1 MKPLVL
7 FAHGKES
14 GPWGSKIQHLASVAE
29 SHGCAVL
36 SPDYTDLVDPD
47 ARVVRFLAQQL
58 PPHDRLVLVGSS
70 MGGYVSTIGAQIL
83 KPRGLFLMAPALY
96 MPGYAI
102 QNPKVNVTQIQVVHG
117 WKDDV
122 IPVENGIR
130 FAKEHSAKLNVFDSD
145 HRLQDVLVDIGLL
158 FTFFLE
164 DCLEK

>member
-29 SHGCAVL
+29 SHGCSVL

-47 ARVVRFLAQQL
+47 ARVVRLLAQEL
-58 PPHDRLVLVGSS
+58 PPHDRLILVGSS

-83 KPRGLFLMAPALY
+83 QPRGLFLMAPALY

-102 QNPKVNVTQIQVVHG
+102 QNPQVNVQNIHVVCG
-117 WKDDV
+117 WQDDAV
-122 IPVENGIR
+122 PALNGIR
-130 FAKEHSAKLNVFDSD
+130 FAQEHNAKLVVFDSD
-145 HRLQDVLVDIGLL
+145 HRLQDVMVDIGLL

-164 DCLEK
+164 DCLQK